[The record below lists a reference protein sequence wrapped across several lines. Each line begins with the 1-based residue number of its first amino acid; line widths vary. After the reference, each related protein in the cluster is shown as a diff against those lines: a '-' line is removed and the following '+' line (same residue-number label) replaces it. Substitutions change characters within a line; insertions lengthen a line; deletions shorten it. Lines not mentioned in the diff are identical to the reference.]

1 MNGKPLALLLAGTAP
16 FLCLTGCKSREESAQ
31 KELKDRGYDLTP
43 EAFFRAA
50 ESDDVAALEKLTAN
64 GIAADTRNAAGD
76 TALHAAAGAG
86 MKKAADFLL
95 DRKVPVDVTGADGRT
110 PLMVAVMRGTPE
122 MVRYLL
128 SQKADP
134 HKKDGQGFKP
144 LMLAV
149 REGRGDMVGELAAYD
164 RDKLD
169 DALLVAA
176 LEGKSSV
183 IDALTNYGA
192 SVYARMDDGRTP
204 LMLAAQNGQ
213 IEAVDMLLDIGA
225 NRFSMD
231 DQGRIAADMARESGH
246 EELALRL
253 AETPQEDEFAL
264 EEPADLGAE
273 MLAKVVE
280 KEQAVPVAPPSVNP
294 ADLPWNKPVAGQGGG
309 AFGALPVGGA
319 APGMLEGVVLEPM
332 ASSEGAPPSSADGK
346 VPLVMRAY
354 RQKDLPLRVETVQ
367 GQVATLRISGG
378 GVKEVTQGEMI
389 PGSGSRLKI
398 VRVERRMQ
406 DLKDAGGMTEV
417 SVVEVEDSANGRKR
431 ELISGIEPT
440 AHDPVALVEDGQ
452 GRHFVAKA
460 GQKFRG
466 ADGSEYIVTDV
477 RPNQMV
483 IENRTKGEVITVPLR
498 GPRG

>member
-1 MNGKPLALLLAGTAP
+1 MNGNPLALLLAGTAP
-16 FLCLTGCKSREESAQ
+16 FLYLTACKSREESAKQ
-31 KELKDRGYDLTP
+31 ELKDSGYELTP

-50 ESDDVAALEKLTAN
+50 ESDDVKALGQLTGN

-86 MKKAADFLL
+86 MKKAVAFLL
-95 DRKVPVDVTGADGRT
+95 DRKVPVDVTGAEGRT

-128 SQKADP
+128 SRKAAP
-134 HKKDGQGFKP
+134 QKKDAQGYTP

-149 REGRGDMVGELAAYD
+149 REGRGDMIGELAPYD

-176 LEGKSSV
+176 LDGKASV

-213 IEAVDMLLDIGA
+213 IEAVDMLLEIGA

-231 DQGRIAADMARESGH
+231 DEGRIAADVAREAGH

-253 AETPQEDEFAL
+253 SEAPQEDEFAI

-280 KEQAVPVAPPSVNP
+280 KNADHADPASGTPTSGQAEGSS
-294 ADLPWNKPVAGQGGG
+294 G
-309 AFGALPVGGA
+309 AHPHQA
-319 APGMLEGVVLEPM
+319 APELLDGVVLESVQSQNPDKD
-332 ASSEGAPPSSADGK
+332 AEHAPAKGPII
-346 VPLVMRAY
+346 MRAY
-354 RQKDLPLRVETVQ
+354 RQTDLPLRVESVQ
-367 GQVATLRISGG
+367 GQVATVRLAGG
-378 GVKEVTQGEMI
+378 GTKEVVQGGTI
-389 PGSGSRLKI
+389 PGSRLKV
-398 VRVERRMQ
+398 VRVEHRMR
-406 DLKDAGGMTEV
+406 DLKDEGGQTEV
-417 SVVEVEDSANGRKR
+417 SVVEVEDSATGRKR
-431 ELISGIEPT
+431 ELISGVEPS

-466 ADGSEYIVTDV
+466 ADGTEYVVTDV

>member
-1 MNGKPLALLLAGTAP
+1 MNGRPLALLLAGTAP
-16 FLCLTGCKSREESAQ
+16 FLCLTGCKSREESA
-31 KELKDRGYDLTP
+31 KAELKDSGYDLTP

-50 ESDDVAALEKLTAN
+50 ESDDVNALQKLVTN

-86 MKKAADFLL
+86 MKKAANFLL
-95 DRKVPVDVTGADGRT
+95 DHKIPVDVTGAEGRT
-110 PLMVAVMRGTPE
+110 PLMVAVMHGTPE

-134 HKKDGQGFKP
+134 HKKDAQGYKP

-149 REGRGDMVGELAAYD
+149 REGRGDMIGELAPYD

-169 DALLVAA
+169 DAILVAA
-176 LEGKSSV
+176 LEGKASV
-183 IDALTNYGA
+183 IDALSNYGA

-204 LMLAAQNGQ
+204 LMLAAQNGN
-213 IEAVDMLLDIGA
+213 IEAVDMLLEIGA

-231 DQGRIAADMARESGH
+231 DQGRIAADMAREAGH

-253 AETPQEDEFAL
+253 AEAPQADEFAL
-264 EEPADLGAE
+264 EEPVDLGAA

-280 KEQAVPVAPPSVNP
+280 KNAGPAESAPSSSQPT
-294 ADLPWNKPVAGQGGG
+294 GG
-309 AFGALPVGGA
+309 FREA
-319 APGMLEGVVLEPM
+319 APAMLDGVVLE
-332 ASSEGAPPSSADGK
+332 SSGGKNPEPVADGNPPAVSAK
-346 VPLVMRAY
+346 VPIVMRAY
-354 RQKDLPLRVETVQ
+354 RQTDLPMRVESVQ
-367 GQVATLRISGG
+367 GQVATLRLSGG
-378 GVKEVTQGEMI
+378 GVKEVQQGEAI
-389 PGSGSRLKI
+389 PGSRLKV
-398 VRVERRMQ
+398 VRVERRVK
-406 DLKDAGGMTEV
+406 DLKDQGGRTEV
-417 SVVEVEDSANGRKR
+417 SVVEVEDTANGRKR
-431 ELISGIEPT
+431 ELISGVEPT

-466 ADGSEYIVTDV
+466 ADGTEYVVTDV